1 MEKNWREYR
10 IQNVQKPTY
19 LAGQLSEIF
28 KSNLNELRTSK
39 FYYPKISRQ
48 EAEKKLFNKKPGTF
62 LVRDGSTEDAI
73 YTVTFVAKNRKI
85 LNVRVR
91 FSMGSFLF
99 ISNLNT
105 PLIGKTVI
113 ELIEKQIDKT
123 HSLLGTKTS
132 PNIFLLYPHKGQVPS
147 LKHLC
152 RLRVN
157 MSTNIIRCKNVQL
170 KDYLNMYPYRI

>member
-123 HSLLGTKTS
+123 HSLSGTKTS
-132 PNIFLLYPHKGQVPS
+132 PNIFLLYPHKEQVPS